1 MHIRAVFKAPRLN
14 LAKYRRKLH
23 EQLTRA
29 LVESCQVWL
38 TAAVGLPIWS
48 GASVATFTPLASH
61 VAFALAPTPVGG
73 APNRV
78 AIGIANGSAEFEA
91 GTGRPGLY
99 TFTYSTT
106 LPHLIVNEYH
116 NANLFLG
123 PNGPYFHLKNPGP
136 YHFQKKAEQAF
147 RSFVP
152 TIELPG
158 WGSILDVATIVVG

>member
-1 MHIRAVFKAPRLN
+1 MHIRATLKAPKLK

-23 EQLTRA
+23 EQLSEA
-29 LVESCQVWL
+29 LAESCKVWL

-48 GASVATFTPLASH
+48 GASVATFTPLASY

-73 APNRV
+73 ALDRV
-78 AIGIANGSAEFEA
+78 SIGIANGSAEFEP
-91 GTGRPGLY
+91 GTGRAGLY

-106 LPHLIVNEYH
+106 LPHLIINEYH
-116 NANLFLG
+116 DANTFIG

-136 YHFQKKAEQAF
+136 YHFQKKAAAAF

-158 WGSILDVATIVVG
+158 WGSILDVATIVVS